1 MSYTLYLAS
10 TQMPVA
16 PSKLQL
22 KIKNQNKTV
31 TLINESEVNIIK
43 SAGLTE
49 ITFDLL
55 LPDRRYPFAQYPDGF
70 KRAGYYLEKIEKL
83 KTDEKPFQ
91 FIVTRLR
98 PSGELIFDTNMKVG
112 LEDYTIK
119 EDAKEG
125 NDVVATVKLKQY
137 RDYGTKT
144 VRLEEQNAVV
154 YQPRPTVSPPQA
166 KTYVVKRGDCLW
178 NIAKRYL
185 GKGSRYMEIYNLNKD
200 KIKNPNLIYPGQV
213 LTLPNP

>member
-1 MSYTLYLAS
+1 
-10 TQMPVA
+10 
-16 PSKLQL
+16 
-22 KIKNQNKTV
+22 
-31 TLINESEVNIIK
+31 
-43 SAGLTE
+43 
-49 ITFDLL
+49 
-55 LPDRRYPFAQYPDGF
+55 
-70 KRAGYYLEKIEKL
+70 
-83 KTDEKPFQ
+83 
-91 FIVTRLR
+91 
-98 PSGELIFDTNMKVG
+98 MKVG

-154 YQPRPTVSPPQA
+154 YQPRPTGSPPQA

>member
-1 MSYTLYLAS
+1 
-10 TQMPVA
+10 MPVA

-83 KTDEKPFQ
+83 KTDEKPF
-91 FIVTRLR
+91 RL
-98 PSGELIFDTNMKVG
+98 S
-112 LEDYTIK
+112 
-119 EDAKEG
+119 
-125 NDVVATVKLKQY
+125 
-137 RDYGTKT
+137 
-144 VRLEEQNAVV
+144 
-154 YQPRPTVSPPQA
+154 
-166 KTYVVKRGDCLW
+166 
-178 NIAKRYL
+178 
-185 GKGSRYMEIYNLNKD
+185 
-200 KIKNPNLIYPGQV
+200 
-213 LTLPNP
+213 

>member
-1 MSYTLYLAS
+1 MAYTLYLAS

-98 PSGELIFDTNMKVG
+98 PSGELIFDTNMKVS

-144 VRLEEQNAVV
+144 VRLEEQNAVA
-154 YQPRPTVSPPQA
+154 YQPRPTGSPPQA

-213 LTLPNP
+213 LTLPDP